1 MPAISTPRALSPYK
15 RGFRAAVDGMKL
27 ALRSKD
33 VGRAYLRIA
42 AVIFMMTLAV
52 DTAAIWTL
60 FHFTV
65 AAADAPLWLI
75 VLLWAA
81 RVIGSVGALLIGP
94 LVAIF
99 LVNIA
104 FPMFN
109 KGVFLAGLRL
119 VDPERADALEAKPGM
134 PLGASIAIPLWRL
147 VKFVLLSLGLLAL
160 GLVPVV
166 GSIAAAILQTWLT
179 AKTVAWELMDPY
191 FDCLDIRYAE
201 QKQFVARMQ
210 KPLLGFG
217 VPVSLVF
224 AIPLVGPLGFGLAQ
238 AAAATFVAR
247 EVPVDPRERGDG
259 ALGAGPGPE
268 PARS

>member
-1 MPAISTPRALSPYK
+1 MPALSTPKALGPYK

-33 VGRAYLRIA
+33 VGRAYLRVA
-42 AVIFMMTLAV
+42 AIIFVMTLAV
-52 DTAAIWTL
+52 DSAALWAL

-65 AAADAPLWLI
+65 AAADAALWLV

-109 KGVFLAGLRL
+109 KGVFIAGLRL
-119 VDPERADALEAKPGM
+119 LDPERAATLDAKPGM
-134 PLGASIAIPLWRL
+134 PLGASITIPLWRL
-147 VKFVLLSLGLLAL
+147 VKFLLLSACLLLL

-166 GSIAAAILQTWLT
+166 GSVAAAVLQTWLT
-179 AKTVAWELMDPY
+179 ARTVAWELMDPY

-210 KPLLGFG
+210 KSLLGFG
-217 VPVSLVF
+217 FPVSLALAVP
-224 AIPLVGPLGFGLAQ
+224 IVGPLGFGLAQ

-247 EVPVDPRERGDG
+247 EVPVDPRE
-259 ALGAGPGPE
+259 AM
-268 PARS
+268 